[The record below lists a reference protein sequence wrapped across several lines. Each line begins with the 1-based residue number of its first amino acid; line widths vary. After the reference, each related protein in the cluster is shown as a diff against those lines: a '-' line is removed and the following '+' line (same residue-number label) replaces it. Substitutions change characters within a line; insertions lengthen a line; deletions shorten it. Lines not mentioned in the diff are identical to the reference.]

1 MRISTNQIFDAG
13 SSSILSS
20 QSNLYKLQNQLSSG
34 RRVQTPQDDPVAASQ
49 ALIVTQSREVNAQ
62 YIDNQ
67 GAAKSQ
73 LGLVDSQLASL
84 VNVLQNIRTTVVA
97 GGNTGTYSQSDRETM
112 ATELES
118 RLSEIIGIAN
128 SDNGVGE
135 FLFSGYKG
143 NVTPFA
149 VNTALPV
156 SPPATTAPIDYFGD
170 EGERLLQ
177 VSASR
182 QLAISVAGSEVF
194 MDSKTG
200 NGSFVTGTAG
210 NPGVSVGVRAPA
222 LTASAGTITDRA
234 QWTAALANPA
244 AGTPLEIRFTD
255 ATHYGIYDPV
265 SGATTGP
272 LVYTPG
278 NAIPLITDGGVDFA
292 AQVTV
297 NGTPAG
303 GESFVIDAVNGNI
316 SVNTGVTRSLTA
328 DNGTILDRAQY
339 EAAQANPLAGEP
351 LEIRFPDST
360 HYVIY
365 DPVSNTATAP
375 QVYTSGAAIPLVT
388 SAGVD
393 FATEVVVTGTP
404 VAGESFRIQSSV
416 NRGTATIDAG
426 SVLDPQKW
434 AQAVN
439 NAAAGQPVEIR
450 FASVGGVM
458 SYGIYDPVGGLSA
471 MRPYTAGQ
479 AIPLVTAGGV
489 DLGSQVIIQG
499 QPAAGDSFEINP
511 STEQSLFQT
520 VQNMIGILRSPVG
533 ASTYTKTQFSN
544 ELSFQLTNI
553 DQALNNISR
562 VQSTV
567 GTRMQEIESLRDLSS
582 DLDIQY
588 QSTLS
593 DLQDIDYAKAI
604 SDFIKQLMNLEA
616 AQSSFAKITGLSLFN
631 YL

>member
-13 SSSILSS
+13 SSSILNS
-20 QSNLYKLQNQLSSG
+20 QGNLYKLQNQLSSG

-49 ALIVTQSREVNAQ
+49 ALVVTQSKEVNAQ

-73 LGLVDSQLASL
+73 LGLVDSQLATL
-84 VNVLQNIRTTVVA
+84 VSVLQNIRTTVVGA
-97 GGNTGTYSQSDRETM
+97 GNTGTYSQSDRETM
-112 ATELES
+112 ATEIES

-135 FLFSGYKG
+135 YLFSGYKG

-182 QLAISVAGSEVF
+182 QLGISVAGSDVF
-194 MDSKTG
+194 MTGKTG
-200 NGSFVTGTAG
+200 NGTFVTATGG
-210 NPGVSVGVRAPA
+210 NVGVSAGVRAPA
-222 LTASAGTITDRA
+222 LTASAGTVTDQA
-234 QWTAALANPA
+234 LWTAALANPA
-244 AGTPLEIRFTD
+244 AGQPLEIRFAD

-265 SGATTGP
+265 SGTTTGP
-272 LVYTPG
+272 IVYTPG
-278 NAIPLITDGGVDFA
+278 NAIPLVTAGGVDFS

-297 NGTPAG
+297 TGTPAG
-303 GESFVIDAVNGNI
+303 GESFKISAVNGNI
-316 SVNTGVTRSLTA
+316 SVSTGTTRSLSA
-328 DNGTILDRAQY
+328 DTGTILDRTQY

-351 LEIRFPDST
+351 LEIRFTDST
-360 HYVIY
+360 HYGIY
-365 DPVSNTATAP
+365 DPVSGLTTGP
-375 QVYTSGAAIPLVT
+375 LLYTSGAAIPLVT
-388 SAGVD
+388 AGGVD
-393 FATEVVVTGTP
+393 FSTEVVVTGTP
-404 VAGESFRIQSSV
+404 VAGESFTIQSSV
-416 NRGTATIDAG
+416 NKGAATIDAG
-426 SVLDPQKW
+426 SVRDPQKW
-434 AQAVN
+434 VQAVN
-439 NAAAGQPVEIR
+439 NAASGQPIEIR

-458 SYGIYDPVGGLSA
+458 SYGIYDPVGGLTV
-471 MRPYTAGQ
+471 MKPYSAGQ
-479 AIPLVTAGGV
+479 AIPLVTANGV
-489 DLGSQVIIQG
+489 DFGSQVIVQG
-499 QPAAGDSFEINP
+499 QPTAGDTFEMSA
-511 STEQSLFQT
+511 STNQSVFQT
-520 VQNMIGILRSPVG
+520 VQNVIGILRNPIGS
-533 ASTYTKTQFSN
+533 STYTKTQFSN
-544 ELSFQLTNI
+544 ELGAQLTNI
-553 DQALNNISR
+553 DQSLNNISR

-567 GTRMQEIESLRDLSS
+567 GTRMQEIESLGSLAS

-604 SDFIKQLMNLEA
+604 SDFMKQQMNLEA